1 MNSFQLDARLAT
13 DTAFIATSTLC
24 QIRLMNDR
32 RWPWLILVPRVA
44 GAEEIHELPPAEQAQ
59 IATETSRVATAL
71 KAHTRCTKI
80 NTGALG
86 NIVRQLHIHI
96 IARNEND
103 ANWPGPVWG
112 FGEREEYENADLEAV
127 VKKLHKALFATS
139 GNFNWGAGSGLFQ
152 EPG

>member
-1 MNSFQLDARLAT
+1 MNSFQLDTRLAT
-13 DTAFIATSTLC
+13 DTVFIGTFSLC

-32 RWPWLILVPRVA
+32 RWPWLILVPVLQ
-44 GAEEIHELPPAEQAQ
+44 GVEEIHDLTEAEQAK

-86 NIVRQLHIHI
+86 NIVRQLHIHV

-103 ANWPGPVWG
+103 PNWPGPVWG
-112 FGEREEYENADLEAV
+112 YGERVEYENIADNVRRFQNALAV
-127 VKKLHKALFATS
+127 NAKFS
-139 GNFNWGAGSGLFQ
+139 S
-152 EPG
+152 